1 MGYTKESLG
10 KCGRNFRNGMNDL
23 DDPRPKSYSIGRPPV
38 RICPQL
44 IRYILLS
51 TQPQLNRYLN
61 LIPMSTYRI
70 WYLYQILL
78 STQPQMIRYLKL
90 TLSEGR
96 GCMKER
102 LID

>member
-44 IRYILLS
+44 IRYLLLCTQPQLNRYLNQIILSPQPQLNRYLNHILLS
-51 TQPQLNRYLN
+51 PQPQLNRYLN

-70 WYLYQILL
+70 W
-78 STQPQMIRYLKL
+78 
-90 TLSEGR
+90 
-96 GCMKER
+96 
-102 LID
+102 